1 MTLRR
6 LTVATL
12 LLCGLGVWGYA
23 QSGHTPTP
31 VEPVTAEGRA
41 SGGTHD
47 DAEARYRSNQSRHWR
62 YVAIGNGSTCP

>member
-12 LLCGLGVWGYA
+12 LLCGLCVWGYA
-23 QSGHTPTP
+23 HSGHTSTP
-31 VEPVTAEGRA
+31 VEPAPAEGRA
-41 SGGTHD
+41 NGTHD

-62 YVAIGNGSTCP
+62 YVALGNRGTCP